1 MKRVFILL
9 CVCLF
14 LFTIQRREISLIIAR
29 AAKFCIKT
37 KEDDFYKAEF
47 CYFIKNKNKKKKK
60 NSKFVIIL

>member
-1 MKRVFILL
+1 MKKVFFLL
-9 CVCLF
+9 
-14 LFTIQRREISLIIAR
+14 TIQRREISLILAR
-29 AAKFCIKT
+29 ASPLAEKFCIKT